1 MNKKIIILISLALL
15 LIVSVYFGYGFI
27 NESEPETVKENL
39 DENNKDT
46 KNEDTKKENKD
57 KETDDVE
64 IKVGKKAPDFTLENL
79 QGEKVSLSDYEG
91 KIVMLNFWATWC
103 GYCDKEMPDFEK
115 LYNENKD
122 KDFVILAVNARESKE
137 TVKEYINKG
146 GYTFPVLLDKSGK
159 INRKYLIGGL
169 PTTYFISKDG
179 ILLGGVPGMM
189 SYPQMKDILNQIKD
203 ES

>member
-15 LIVSVYFGYGFI
+15 LIVSVYFGYGLI

-46 KNEDTKKENKD
+46 KSEDKDENKD
-57 KETDDVE
+57 KETDNEE

-103 GYCDKEMPDFEK
+103 GHCDKEMPDFEK
-115 LYNENKD
+115 LYNENKE
-122 KDFVILAVNARESKE
+122 KDFVILAVNARESIE

-146 GYTFPVLLDKSGK
+146 GYTFPVLLDKSGE

-179 ILLGGVPGMM
+179 ILLGGVPGRM
-189 SYPQMKDILNQIKD
+189 SYPQMKDILNQIRN